1 MFSLNTQSGM
11 LHLEDHGGG
20 SNAESFDRADAA
32 DKYMFDSG
40 KRMQFCKTCFPGNAN
55 AAEDTTTSDTIPV
68 DAPRKASEDATPSA
82 GGSPTEN
89 TTARG
94 TTPPR
99 IVDPTADGRA

>member
-1 MFSLNTQSGM
+1 MFSLNTKSGM

-20 SNAESFDRADAA
+20 ENAESFDRADAA
-32 DKYMFDSG
+32 DKQMFDSG
-40 KRMQFCKTCFPGNAN
+40 KRMQFCKTCFPDNAN
-55 AAEDTTTSDTIPV
+55 AAEDTTPDTIPV
-68 DAPRKASEDATPSA
+68 DAPRKASEDSDRSG

-99 IVDPTADGRA
+99 VVDPTANGKA